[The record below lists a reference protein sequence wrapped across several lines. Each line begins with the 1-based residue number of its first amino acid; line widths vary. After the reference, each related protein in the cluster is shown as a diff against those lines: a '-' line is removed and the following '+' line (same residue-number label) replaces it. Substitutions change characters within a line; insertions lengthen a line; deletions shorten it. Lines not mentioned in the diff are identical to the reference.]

1 MRLIEPV
8 SRLATATGRN
18 RSARFPGH
26 GYIAPVRI
34 LAIDY
39 GSRRIGL
46 ALSDPTGTL
55 ARPLPFLPAKGDAKL
70 AREIAALAAKEKVE
84 LILLGLPRHMN
95 GSLGEAA
102 QLVQAFAQVLERA
115 VSPVPLKLVDER
127 LTTVQAG
134 RQLQEAGRN
143 TREQRDKIDSAAASV
158 LLQAYLDLGSFT
170 PPEA

>member
-1 MRLIEPV
+1 M
-8 SRLATATGRN
+8 
-18 RSARFPGH
+18 
-26 GYIAPVRI
+26 RI

-55 ARPLPFLPAKGDAKL
+55 ARPLPFLPAKADAPL
-70 AREIAALAAKEKVE
+70 ARELAELAKKEDVH

-102 QLVQAFAQVLERA
+102 AQVQAFAALLGQA
-115 VSPVPLKLVDER
+115 TPVPVQLIDER
-127 LTTVQAG
+127 LSTVQAS

-143 TREQRDKIDSAAASV
+143 ARQQRGKIDSEAACV
-158 LLQAYLDLGSFT
+158 LLQGYLDSRQNFPLL
-170 PPEA
+170 PPDA